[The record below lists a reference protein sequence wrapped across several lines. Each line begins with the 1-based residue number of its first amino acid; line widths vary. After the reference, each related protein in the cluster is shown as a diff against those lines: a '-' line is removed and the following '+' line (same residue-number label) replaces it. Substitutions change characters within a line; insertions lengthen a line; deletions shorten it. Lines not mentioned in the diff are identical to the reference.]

1 MVSTFLLLTKYI
13 VVIFDLLLQYEFSG
27 RFDLVGFIKEIKSQ
41 GLYVTLRIGPYIESE
56 CTYG

>member
-1 MVSTFLLLTKYI
+1 M
-13 VVIFDLLLQYEFSG
+13 VVIFFYLLLKYEFSG
-27 RFDLVGFIKEIKSQ
+27 RLDLVAFIKEIQAQ